1 MIHHLN
7 CNVPLEETWR
17 LWINKQLHVQA
28 EELKELDKA
37 SAQNARIKVPTF
49 IARLRSMMAQKLR
62 HEAVSYTLDNGQHI
76 ELSHYLHKVFDEHQV
91 KMRELAENCLNVFNR
106 IYPELIDRSLQIVDD
121 EGNEVQSIAEVI
133 NDYRGAVTDEPVLVD
148 ADKVAAA
155 YSPIADE
162 RERARVMLEDYKI
175 LSAYLD
181 WEFGLSTCPLPDDLQ
196 DRFGELRSQIDAAID
211 GDSLHQCTCQ
221 LAEAISIYL
230 AFETPVIIMHLRRY
244 GYLTWFHALTDANL
258 EFMRL
263 TDKEEFEFKN
273 PVNPNQVRTISYTA
287 DEITDGEYKTA
298 KKEIQELRVG
308 MMDGELPNPE
318 LDKLWDI
325 LHQRHHLHDVA
336 DGYWCT
342 MLMTVVNLCKIDEYK
357 LEGEV
362 SSCFMG
368 DRITNDATCPL
379 YIIVPTQNDRPA
391 FTLISS
397 IEDTGNLTLSIDVF
411 DAQRLIQDQLDN
423 VVDYLRDT
431 LKIDIESDG
440 EWTIEENADLEAFLT
455 DFDAMRKRGAWN
467 KYKKWRK

>member
-467 KYKKWRK
+467 KYSKLR

>member
-37 SAQNARIKVPTF
+37 TAQNARIKVPTF

-467 KYKKWRK
+467 KYSKLR

>member
-148 ADKVAAA
+148 ADKMAAA

-467 KYKKWRK
+467 KYSKLR